1 MVFIIEC
8 VLNKIFVSYDG
19 HNTKEQSVEQT
30 KNSEKM
36 FHGAEILLFLLK
48 FTLRLFAYQ
57 SGFLLLKEI
66 LSMHTELESI
76 VTFNKYEYSGNQ
88 VPLLNNF
95 CSVFFF
101 LLNQLLLCVS
111 Y

>member
-1 MVFIIEC
+1 MVLKF
-8 VLNKIFVSYDG
+8 YY
-19 HNTKEQSVEQT
+19 
-30 KNSEKM
+30 
-36 FHGAEILLFLLK
+36 FLLK

-66 LSMHTELESI
+66 LRMHTELESI

-101 LLNQLLLCVS
+101 TKPTFAVCLLLMIIIHS
-111 Y
+111 